1 VRALGRRSPR
11 RAAGPILEVGVPI
24 VLVTLW
30 WAWSTRAGMIF
41 FPPLPDILRSFRET
55 WLAAPAGAEVLPSLE
70 RLGVGYA
77 AAVLAGVGL
86 GTLLGCS
93 EAARRSAD
101 PIVQFLRGIPPPALL
116 PFGILVFGIGDP
128 MKVLMIAVVCLW
140 PVLLNTIDGVGGV
153 DPTLR
158 ETARV
163 YGLPLVTRLT
173 RVILP
178 AASPQIVAGAR
189 TGLSLAIIM
198 MVISEMVASTN
209 GIGYSI
215 LEAQQTFRIP
225 EMWSGILVLG
235 VLGYLL
241 NGLFVLLEGRLLR
254 WHRGARA
261 LEGA

>member
-1 VRALGRRSPR
+1 MRALRRR
-11 RAAGPILEVGVPI
+11 RLLAGLTLEAGVP
-24 VLVTLW
+24 LALLALW
-30 WAWSTRAGMIF
+30 WTWSTRAGLVF

-55 WLAAPAGAEVLPSLE
+55 WLAAPASKEVLPSLG
-70 RLGVGYA
+70 RLAVGYA
-77 AAVLAGVGL
+77 TAVLAGVGL

-128 MKVLMIAVVCLW
+128 MKVLMIALVCLW

-158 ETARV
+158 ETSRV
-163 YGLPLVTRLT
+163 YGLPLGTRLAY
-173 RVILP
+173 VILP

-225 EMWSGILVLG
+225 DMWAGILVLG

-241 NGLFVLLEGRLLR
+241 NGLFVLLERRLLR

-261 LEGA
+261 REGV